1 MTPPASA
8 PQSAALSAELI
19 AQIRARQD
27 ADPQRRIA
35 ENAVASVGLDAVALD
50 QAKVH
55 QAQAAMS
62 TKLDKWSVTSQKR
75 SGRCWLFASLNL
87 MRMGAMQ
94 KMGVKEFEFSQA
106 YACFWDKFERANYF
120 LENMISL
127 ASEALD
133 SRVVQFLLGDVLGDG
148 GQWDMLTSIY
158 LKHGVVPKEAMPETH
173 ASSGTARMN
182 SQLQKLLRRSAL
194 ELRDLVNGGVSDSD
208 VQAVKQEVLA
218 QVYRILT
225 INLGTPPTSFTWQ
238 WRDDEGNFHR
248 DGELTPLEFYDRYV
262 QVDLTEYVCL
272 VDDPRTMH
280 KKGQTMTVE
289 HLGNTVGGRPVL
301 YLNAEIELMKR
312 LAKETLE
319 AGEPVWFGC
328 DVGQSSHRDSGLLVG
343 DLYAYDQVMGVDL
356 QTTKEQRVLMGDS
369 AMTHAM
375 LLTGV
380 DVVDGKPVRWRVE
393 NSWGDEIG
401 DKGFFA
407 MDDKWFDDYVFEVV
421 IKKSMLPEDLQAA
434 LAEEPLVLPAWDPMG
449 ALA

>member
-50 QAKVH
+50 QTKVH

-158 LKHGVVPKEAMPETH
+158 LKHGAVPKEAMPETH

-194 ELRDLVNGGVSDSD
+194 ELRDLMNGGASDSD
-208 VQAVKQEVLA
+208 VQAAKQEVLA

-289 HLGNTVGGRPVL
+289 YLGNTVGGRPVL